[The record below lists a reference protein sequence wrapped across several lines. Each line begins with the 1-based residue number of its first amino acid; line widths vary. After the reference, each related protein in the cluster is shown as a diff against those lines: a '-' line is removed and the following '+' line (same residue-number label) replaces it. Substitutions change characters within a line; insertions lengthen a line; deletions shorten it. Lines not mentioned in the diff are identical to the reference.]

1 MDTKTRRIYGKG
13 APFEG
18 APQRFGGKLPQT
30 APSLDPPLP
39 GALFQYSKLR
49 FNLDSIWP
57 TILSSLGEDPD

>member
-49 FNLDSIWP
+49 FNLDSI
-57 TILSSLGEDPD
+57 